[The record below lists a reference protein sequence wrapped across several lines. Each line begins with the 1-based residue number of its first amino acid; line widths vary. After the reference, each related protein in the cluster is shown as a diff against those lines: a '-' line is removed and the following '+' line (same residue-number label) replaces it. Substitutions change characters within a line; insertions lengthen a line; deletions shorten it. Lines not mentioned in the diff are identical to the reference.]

1 MTYEVRVQ
9 GELGPGWDDW
19 FGRPAVTREA
29 DGVTVLICA
38 LPDQAAL
45 YGLLR
50 KLQDLGLPLLSIT
63 GIPSTEGRKE

>member
-1 MTYEVRVQ
+1 MTYQVRVQ

-19 FGRPAVTREA
+19 FSEAAVTREA
-29 DGVTVLICA
+29 DGVTALTCD

-50 KLQDLGLPLLSIT
+50 KLQDLGLPLLSII
-63 GIPSTEGRKE
+63 GIQSNEGRME